1 MESRPGQPFAGLVS
15 SILLLPGQPEGMQK
29 RRSSLLIP
37 SSSGLVQPLP
47 DWNSLDLAG
56 AFGNEV
62 SPAVTGLVGY
72 CTAAGSFS
80 AVPIGECR
88 PPSHTGTLVHSR
100 RHPALSEI
108 GLKMNKG
115 EA

>member
-1 MESRPGQPFAGLVS
+1 MRSVQLSLALWDTV
-15 SILLLPGQPEGMQK
+15 LLLV
-29 RRSSLLIP
+29 L
-37 SSSGLVQPLP
+37 
-47 DWNSLDLAG
+47 
-56 AFGNEV
+56 
-62 SPAVTGLVGY
+62 
-72 CTAAGSFS
+72 SFS